1 MPEYTASM
9 FMSIF
14 FTIVMVLIPDLS
26 IYGMQNVKANQVT
39 EQLTREI
46 ELAGGISNDIQDT
59 YKSIMYAYGLDPDKF
74 TLEISRE
81 GNIEYRGKF
90 VVAVKGSY
98 LFKTF
103 NILGSGVG
111 QINLPISGT
120 DSGISEVWIR

>member
-1 MPEYTASM
+1 M
-9 FMSIF
+9 
-14 FTIVMVLIPDLS
+14 MVLIPDLS
-26 IYGMQNVKANQVT
+26 IYGIQHVKANQVT

-59 YKSIMYAYGLDPDKF
+59 YESIMYAYGLDPDKF
-74 TLEISRE
+74 TLQISRE

-90 VVAVKGSY
+90 VVAVKGNY

-111 QINLPISGT
+111 QINLPISAT

>member
-9 FMSIF
+9 FMSIL
-14 FTIVMVLIPDLS
+14 FTIMMVLIPDLS
-26 IYGMQNVKANQVT
+26 IYGIQHVKANQVT

-59 YKSIMYAYGLDPDKF
+59 YESIMYAYGLDPDKF
-74 TLEISRE
+74 TLQISRE

-90 VVAVKGSY
+90 VVAVKSNY

-111 QINLPISGT
+111 QINLPISAT